1 MATVGLNFGSATSG
15 AGFDVSSTVTQIL
28 AMESAVEVPW
38 KAQLAGLQAKDV
50 ALSGIGTALSTL
62 STAVSALTNF
72 DGVLASKQ
80 GSSSDTNVLT
90 LSSAGS
96 TAVAGSHTVIVTSLA
111 QTSSQFSDRIT
122 TASDTLSGSITLQI
136 GSVSNTITLDS
147 TSNTLSTLAQAINSG
162 SYGVKASVVTDT
174 LGSRLS
180 LVSTASGA
188 AGQITLTSNLTNE
201 TQSTAVGF
209 QSGQTGKDAKL
220 NVDGLDTSSASNTVT
235 GAIPGV
241 TFQILSA
248 APNTSLQVQI
258 TTDNGSIE
266 TAVQTMVTA
275 YNAVVTAMKTQ
286 EGKDSTGKAEP
297 LFGDPTLALL
307 QSQLSAALLGGISN
321 GKINSITQLGIA
333 LGTDG
338 SLTLN
343 VSELDSTL
351 NTNFSDVEGFFEGS
365 GSFGQNL
372 TSTLSSI
379 GSVSTKGAIS
389 LALQQNTAQ
398 ETDINKN
405 IATLET
411 RMASEKTRLTAELN
425 LANQI
430 LQSIPSQL
438 NELSQ
443 IYSAVTGYNP
453 GTN

>member
-1 MATVGLNFGSATSG
+1 
-15 AGFDVSSTVTQIL
+15 
-28 AMESAVEVPW
+28 
-38 KAQLAGLQAKDV
+38 
-50 ALSGIGTALSTL
+50 
-62 STAVSALTNF
+62 
-72 DGVLASKQ
+72 
-80 GSSSDTNVLT
+80 
-90 LSSAGS
+90 
-96 TAVAGSHTVIVTSLA
+96 
-111 QTSSQFSDRIT
+111 
-122 TASDTLSGSITLQI
+122 
-136 GSVSNTITLDS
+136 
-147 TSNTLSTLAQAINSG
+147 
-162 SYGVKASVVTDT
+162 
-174 LGSRLS
+174 
-180 LVSTASGA
+180 
-188 AGQITLTSNLTNE
+188 
-201 TQSTAVGF
+201 
-209 QSGQTGKDAKL
+209 L

-307 QSQLSAALLGGISN
+307 QSQLSAALLGGTSN

>member
-111 QTSSQFSDRIT
+111 QTSSQFSDRIA

-180 LVSTASGA
+180 LVSTARS
-188 AGQITLTSNLTNE
+188 
-201 TQSTAVGF
+201 
-209 QSGQTGKDAKL
+209 
-220 NVDGLDTSSASNTVT
+220 
-235 GAIPGV
+235 P
-241 TFQILSA
+241 
-248 APNTSLQVQI
+248 
-258 TTDNGSIE
+258 
-266 TAVQTMVTA
+266 
-275 YNAVVTAMKTQ
+275 
-286 EGKDSTGKAEP
+286 
-297 LFGDPTLALL
+297 
-307 QSQLSAALLGGISN
+307 
-321 GKINSITQLGIA
+321 
-333 LGTDG
+333 
-338 SLTLN
+338 
-343 VSELDSTL
+343 
-351 NTNFSDVEGFFEGS
+351 
-365 GSFGQNL
+365 
-372 TSTLSSI
+372 
-379 GSVSTKGAIS
+379 
-389 LALQQNTAQ
+389 
-398 ETDINKN
+398 
-405 IATLET
+405 
-411 RMASEKTRLTAELN
+411 
-425 LANQI
+425 
-430 LQSIPSQL
+430 
-438 NELSQ
+438 
-443 IYSAVTGYNP
+443 
-453 GTN
+453 

>member
-1 MATVGLNFGSATSG
+1 MATVGLNFGAATSG
-15 AGFDVSSTVTQIL
+15 TGFDVASTVTQII

-80 GSSSDTNVLT
+80 GSSSDTSVLT
-90 LSSAGS
+90 LSSAS
-96 TAVAGSHTVIVTSLA
+96 SSAVAGSHTVIVTSLA

-122 TASDTLSGSITLQI
+122 TASDKLSGSITLQI
-136 GSVSNTITLDS
+136 GSVTNTITLDS

-188 AGQITLTSNLTNE
+188 AGQITLTSSLTDD
-201 TQSTAVGF
+201 TQSQAVGF
-209 QSGQTGKDAKL
+209 QAGQTGKDAKL

-266 TAVQTMVTA
+266 TAMQTMVTA

-307 QSQLSAALLGGISN
+307 QSQLSAALLGGASS
-321 GKINSITQLGIA
+321 GKINSITQLGIG

-338 SLTLN
+338 TLTLN
-343 VSELDSTL
+343 VSELDSAL
-351 NTNFSDVEGFFEGS
+351 NTNFSDIEGFFENA

-372 TSTLSSI
+372 SSALNTAGAGSTGGSI
-379 GSVSTKGAIS
+379 Y
-389 LALQQNTAQ
+389 LALQENTAK

-411 RMASEKTRLTAELN
+411 RMAGERIRLTAELN

-438 NELSQ
+438 DEINQ
-443 IYSAVTGYNP
+443 IYSAVTGYNT
-453 GTN
+453 GN

>member
-1 MATVGLNFGSATSG
+1 MATVGLNFGAATSG
-15 AGFDVSSTVTQIL
+15 TGFDVAATVTQII

-62 STAVSALTNF
+62 STAVSSLTNF

-80 GSSSDTNVLT
+80 GSSSDTSVLT
-90 LSSAGS
+90 LSSAS
-96 TAVAGSHTVIVTSLA
+96 SSAVAGSHTVIVTSLA

-136 GSVSNTITLDS
+136 GSVTNTITLDS
-147 TSNTLSTLAQAINSG
+147 TSNTLTTLAQAINSG

-180 LVSTASGA
+180 LVSTASGS
-188 AGQITLTSNLTNE
+188 AGQITLTSNLTDD
-201 TQSTAVGF
+201 TQSQAVAF
-209 QSGQTGKDAKL
+209 QAGQTGKDAKL

-266 TAVQTMVTA
+266 TAMQTMVTA

-307 QSQLSAALLGGISN
+307 QSQLSSALLGGASS
-321 GKINSITQLGIA
+321 GKINSITQLGIG

-338 SLTLN
+338 TLTLN
-343 VSELDSTL
+343 VSELDSAL
-351 NTNFSDVEGFFEGS
+351 NTNFSDVEGFFENA

-372 TSTLSSI
+372 SSALNSAGSGSTGGSI
-379 GSVSTKGAIS
+379 Y
-389 LALQQNTAQ
+389 LALQENTAK

-405 IATLET
+405 IATVET
-411 RMASEKTRLTAELN
+411 RMAGERIRLTAELN

-438 NELSQ
+438 DEINQ
-443 IYSAVTGYNP
+443 IYSAVTGYNT
-453 GTN
+453 GN

>member
-111 QTSSQFSDRIT
+111 QTSSQFSDRIA

-307 QSQLSAALLGGISN
+307 QSQLSAALLGGTSN